1 MLPDCREEQTMRVAL
16 LGCGFMGRMHGAVY
30 TRLEGPKLALCISKS
45 KESAEEV
52 AAPHGAE
59 ASTDFDAVYS
69 RSDIDVVDI
78 CLPTHLHA
86 EAAIRAMESG
96 KDVLCEKPI
105 ALTVEDA
112 DRMIEVSKSTGK
124 KLMIAQCIRFWP
136 EYAKLVDIVRKGRLG
151 RLRSLQLTRFGAFP
165 TWSVEG
171 WLGREEFA
179 GGAAL
184 DMHIHDTDFALY
196 LLGRPDSVYS
206 RGTNDD
212 RGLSRIFTIM
222 EFGPVVCQLEGGW
235 DLPPGAPFKHSF
247 RAVFD
252 EGFVM
257 HDAGPLTVF
266 APGKEPEVPELPKMS
281 ADGVGGNI
289 SDLGGYYF
297 EMDYFYK
304 RLADGHPMTEATPE
318 SSRDSLKTAL
328 LEIEQAKAH
337 VRS

>member
-1 MLPDCREEQTMRVAL
+1 MRVAL

-30 TRLEGPKLALCISKS
+30 TRLGGPKLALCISKS

-52 AAPHGAE
+52 GAPHGAE
-59 ASTDFDAVYS
+59 ASTDFESVYG
-69 RSDIDVVDI
+69 REDIDVVDI

-86 EAAIRAMESG
+86 EASIRAMESG
-96 KDVLCEKPI
+96 KHVLCEKPI

-112 DRMIEVSKSTGK
+112 NRMIEVSKATK
-124 KLMIAQCIRFWP
+124 RRLMIAQCIRFWP
-136 EYAKLVDIVRKGRLG
+136 EYAKLVEIVRLGRLG

-171 WLGREEFA
+171 WLGREELA

-196 LLGRPDSVYS
+196 LLGKPDTVLS
-206 RGTNDD
+206 RGTKDD

-222 EFGPVVCQLEGGW
+222 EFGRVVCQLEGGW
-235 DLPPGAPFKHSF
+235 DLPPGAPFKHAF

-257 HDAGPLTVF
+257 HDGGPLTVY
-266 APGKEPEVPELPKMS
+266 ASGKPAETPEMPKM
-281 ADGVGGNI
+281 AAEGVGGNI
-289 SDLGGYYF
+289 GDLGGYYF

-304 RLADGHPMTEATPE
+304 RLADGLPMTEATPE
-318 SSRDSLKTAL
+318 SSRDAL
-328 LEIEQAKAH
+328 EVALAEIDQAKSHAK
-337 VRS
+337 